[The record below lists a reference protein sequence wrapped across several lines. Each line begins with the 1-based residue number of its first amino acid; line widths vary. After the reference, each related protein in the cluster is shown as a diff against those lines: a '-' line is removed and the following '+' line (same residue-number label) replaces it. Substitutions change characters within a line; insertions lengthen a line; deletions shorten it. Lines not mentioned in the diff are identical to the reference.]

1 MTLCHY
7 QSITAYIETKGNYN
21 MFEGILGI
29 LHIIVFVWALLSII
43 KSGASTASKILW
55 ALLVLLL
62 PLIGLIIWF
71 LAGPKGNV

>member
-1 MTLCHY
+1 MLE
-7 QSITAYIETKGNYN
+7 A
-21 MFEGILGI
+21 ILGL
-29 LHIIVFVWALLSII
+29 LHLIVVIWAVLSII
-43 KSGASTASKILW
+43 KSGASTISKIIW